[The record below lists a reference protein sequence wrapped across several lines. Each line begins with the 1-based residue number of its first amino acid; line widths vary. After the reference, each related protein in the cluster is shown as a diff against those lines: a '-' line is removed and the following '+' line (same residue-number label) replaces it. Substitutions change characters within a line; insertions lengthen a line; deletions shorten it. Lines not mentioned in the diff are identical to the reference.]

1 MCNKTVCRH
10 SFVWGVSECCPILL
24 QVKWV
29 VVTWPPDLSPHN
41 TEPHSVSTTVQRG
54 VLTARQATFLV
65 SIEQSRKPHPTNAH
79 LSGRQ
84 AAPMHQRGLKTLRG
98 LWTCS
103 TCLVAAEGATF
114 VGSGN
119 QRSWRFFVF
128 FLFCC
133 LCVFPKANVMNWILW
148 LLCLHFQLFSVVS
161 KETPPSVSM
170 LFLHLGPD

>member
-10 SFVWGVSECCPILL
+10 SYVWGVPECCPILL
-24 QVKWV
+24 QVKWA
-29 VVTWPPDLSPHN
+29 VVTWPPDLFPHN

-54 VLTARQATFLV
+54 ILTARQATFSV
-65 SIEQSRKPHPTNAH
+65 SIEQSLKPHQTNAH

-84 AAPMHQRGLKTLRG
+84 AAPMHQRGLKTLPG

-119 QRSWRFFVF
+119 QHSWRCFCFFFAFAVSAYF
-128 FLFCC
+128 QKLMWWIGFCGCLLAFSTFLS
-133 LCVFPKANVMNWILW
+133 CV
-148 LLCLHFQLFSVVS
+148 
-161 KETPPSVSM
+161 
-170 LFLHLGPD
+170 